1 MSRAGAK
8 KLLSLFLLAY
18 FLIFP
23 CMAQALEDNSS
34 LVLLSQ
40 FEDGK
45 LYRIDK
51 LLVLQLSGSYK
62 EMGRQEGDLLKEQIH
77 DYYNSSVITY
87 FINENNMSY
96 ERLALDSLYK
106 FNHYPKRFR
115 DIISGISETS
125 GLSLVNLTI
134 LSRVPYIAPSCSA
147 VFAWRDYSR
156 DGSTVAGRNLDF
168 YSTTEDFINY
178 TIVCIYNPTDGSHS
192 VASVCRLT
200 QLEIHTGMNDQG
212 IFLEAND
219 GSSSGGSIFFP
230 NRIMYLGSFLF
241 DYSTLEQLDAA
252 VHSSKID
259 WATLL
264 NVADEKEA
272 RSYEWAT
279 FDLKR
284 AMPMRDGFLASTNH
298 FVNPE
303 WGLAPL
309 PGDPNN
315 TTLRRDNLLWLGEKY
330 RGKFDARVMM
340 DVLDTDIENGGPSG
354 DFTRLK
360 VVAIPRERELWVK
373 IPKYQNWT
381 EIDLKD
387 LFRSQ
392 EEIRVNE

>member
-1 MSRAGAK
+1 MAK
-8 KLLSLFLLAY
+8 ASAIKQLALIILAY

-23 CMAQALEDNSS
+23 CMAWALEDNNS

-40 FEDGK
+40 YEDGK
-45 LYRIDK
+45 LYKIDK
-51 LLVLQLSGSYK
+51 LLVLQLSGSYL
-62 EMGRQEGDLLKEQIH
+62 EMGRQEGHLLKDLIH
-77 DYYNSSVITY
+77 EYYNDSVVNY
-87 FINENNMSY
+87 FIRENNMSY
-96 ERLALDSLYK
+96 ERLALDSLER

-115 DIISGISETS
+115 DIISGISDTS
-125 GLSLVNLTI
+125 GLSLANLTI
-134 LSRVPYIAPSCSA
+134 LSRVPYIAPGCSA

-168 YSTTEDFINY
+168 YSSMEDFINY

-212 IFLEAND
+212 LFLEAND

-230 NRIMYLGSFLF
+230 NRITYLGSFLF
-241 DYSTLEQLDAA
+241 DYSTLDQLDAV

-264 NVADEKEA
+264 NVADEREA

-303 WGLAPL
+303 WGLAQL
-309 PGDPNN
+309 QGDPDN
-315 TTLRRDNLLWLGEKY
+315 TTLRRNNLLDMGERY

-340 DVLDTDIENGGPSG
+340 SVLDTDIENDGPSG

-360 VVAIPRERELWVK
+360 VVAIPKEKVIWVK

-381 EIDLKD
+381 EVDLKE
-387 LFRSQ
+387 LFFNQQSK
-392 EEIRVNE
+392 

>member
-1 MSRAGAK
+1 MEKAGAVRQ
-8 KLLSLFLLAY
+8 LALIILAY

-23 CMAQALEDNSS
+23 CMAKALEDNTS
-34 LVLLSQ
+34 LALLSQ
-40 FEDGK
+40 YDDGK
-45 LYRIDK
+45 LYKIDK
-51 LLVLQLSGSYK
+51 LLVLQLSGSYR
-62 EMGRQEGDLLKEQIH
+62 EMGRQEGYLLKDLIN
-77 DYYNSSVITY
+77 DYYNDSVINY
-87 FINENNMSY
+87 FIRENNMSY
-96 ERLALDSLYK
+96 ERLALDSLER
-106 FNHYPKRFR
+106 FSHYPKRFR

-125 GLSLVNLTI
+125 GQSLANVTI
-134 LSRVPYIAPSCSA
+134 LSRVPYIAPGCSA
-147 VFAWRDYSR
+147 VFAWKDYSR

-168 YSTTEDFINY
+168 YSSMEDFINY
-178 TIVCIYNPTDGSHS
+178 TIVCIYNPTDGSHC

-230 NRIMYLGSFLF
+230 NRITYLGSLLF

-264 NVADEKEA
+264 NVADEREA

-284 AMPMRDGFLASTNH
+284 AMPRRDGFLASTNH
-298 FVNPE
+298 FVDPE
-303 WGLAPL
+303 WGLVHL
-309 PGDPNN
+309 QGDPYN
-315 TTLRRDNLLWLGEKY
+315 TTIRRDNLLDMGERY
-330 RGKFDARVMM
+330 RGKFDARAMM
-340 DVLDTDIENGGPSG
+340 SVLDTDIENGGPSG

-360 VVAIPRERELWVK
+360 VVALPKERVLWVK

-381 EIDLKD
+381 EVDLKE
-387 LFRSQ
+387 LFL
-392 EEIRVNE
+392 NEQPT

>member
-1 MSRAGAK
+1 MTKASAVRQ
-8 KLLSLFLLAY
+8 LALIILAC
-18 FLIFP
+18 FLIIP
-23 CMAQALEDNSS
+23 CMARALEDNCS

-40 FEDGK
+40 YEDGK
-45 LYRIDK
+45 LYRIDN
-51 LLVLQLSGSYK
+51 LLVLQLSGSYR
-62 EMGRQEGDLLKEQIH
+62 EMGRQEGYLLKDQIH
-77 DYYNSSVITY
+77 DYYNDSVINY
-87 FINENNMSY
+87 FIRENNMSY
-96 ERLALDSLYK
+96 ERLALDSLER

-125 GLSLVNLTI
+125 GLSLVNVTI
-134 LSRVPYIAPSCSA
+134 LSRVPYIAPGCSA
-147 VFAWRDYSR
+147 VYAWKDYSR
-156 DGSTVAGRNLDF
+156 DGLTIAGRNLDF
-168 YSTTEDFINY
+168 YSPMEDFINY
-178 TIVCIYNPTDGSHS
+178 TIVCVYNPTDGSHS

-230 NRIMYLGSFLF
+230 NRITYLGSFLF
-241 DYSTLEQLDAA
+241 DYSTLDQLDAA
-252 VHSSKID
+252 IHSSNID

-264 NVADEKEA
+264 NVADDREA

-284 AMPMRDGFLASTNH
+284 AMPIRDGFLASTNH

-303 WGLAPL
+303 WGIAHLQ
-309 PGDPNN
+309 GDPYN
-315 TTLRRDNLLWLGEKY
+315 TTLRRDNLLDMGERY

-340 DVLDTDIENGGPSG
+340 SVLDTDTKNGGPSG

-360 VVAIPRERELWVK
+360 VVAVPGEKELWVK

-381 EIDLKD
+381 EVDLMD
-387 LFRSQ
+387 LFRSEQ
-392 EEIRVNE
+392 

>member
-1 MSRAGAK
+1 MTKASA
-8 KLLSLFLLAY
+8 LSPLVLISLAY
-18 FLIFP
+18 FFIYP
-23 CMAQALEDNSS
+23 CIAQAMEDNSS

-40 FEDGK
+40 FEGGK
-45 LYRIDK
+45 LYKIDK
-51 LLVLQLSGSYK
+51 LLVLQLTGTYR
-62 EMGRQEGDLLKEQIH
+62 EMGRQEGYLLKQQIH
-77 DYYNSSVITY
+77 DYYNCSVVNY
-87 FINENNMSY
+87 FIQENNMSH
-96 ERLALDSLYK
+96 ERMALDSLDR

-115 DIISGISETS
+115 DIISGMSETS
-125 GLSLVNLTI
+125 ELSLENLTI
-134 LSRVPYIAPSCSA
+134 LSRVPYIAPGCSA
-147 VFAWRDYSR
+147 VFAWKDYSW

-178 TIVCIYNPTDGSHS
+178 TIVCVYNPTDGSHS

-230 NRIMYLGSFLF
+230 DRITYLGSFLF
-241 DYSTLEQLDAA
+241 DFSTLEQLDAA
-252 VHSSKID
+252 VRSSNID

-264 NVADEKEA
+264 NVADEAEA
-272 RSYEWAT
+272 LSYEWAT

-284 AMPMRDGFLASTNH
+284 AIPSRDGFLASTNH

-303 WGLAPL
+303 WELAPL
-309 PGDPNN
+309 QGDPNN
-315 TTLRRDNLLWLGEKY
+315 TTLRRENLLALGEKY
-330 RGKFDARVMM
+330 KGKFDASVMM
-340 DVLDTDIENGGPSG
+340 NVLDTDLEKCGPSG

-381 EIDLKD
+381 QIDLKRFF
-387 LFRSQ
+387 LSQ
-392 EEIRVNE
+392 S

>member
-1 MSRAGAK
+1 MAK
-8 KLLSLFLLAY
+8 ASAIKLLSLFILVY

-23 CMAQALEDNSS
+23 CIAQALEDNSS

-40 FEDGK
+40 YEDGK

-51 LLVLQLSGSYK
+51 LLVLQLSGSYR
-62 EMGRQEGDLLKEQIH
+62 EMGRQEGYLLKEQIH
-77 DYYNSSVITY
+77 DYYNSSVINY
-87 FINENNMSY
+87 FIEENNMSY
-96 ERLALDSLYK
+96 ERLASDSMNR

-125 GLSLVNLTI
+125 GLSLENLTI

-168 YSTTEDFINY
+168 YSTTEDFINN
-178 TIVCIYNPTDGSHS
+178 TFVCIYNPTDGSHC

-230 NRIMYLGSFLF
+230 NRIMFLGSFLF

-252 VHSSKID
+252 VHSSQID

-264 NVADEKEA
+264 NVADEMEA

-284 AMPMRDGFLASTNH
+284 AIPMRDGLLASTNH

-315 TTLRRDNLLWLGEKY
+315 TTLRRDNLLGLGERY

-360 VVAIPRERELWVK
+360 VVAIPKERKLWVK

-387 LFRSQ
+387 LFLSQ
-392 EEIRVNE
+392 EER

>member
-1 MSRAGAK
+1 MVKASAMRQLA
-8 KLLSLFLLAY
+8 LLTVAY
-18 FLIFP
+18 FLVIP
-23 CMAQALEDNSS
+23 CMAQVLEDNSS

-51 LLVLQLSGSYK
+51 LLIVQLSGSYR
-62 EMGRQEGDLLKEQIH
+62 EMGRQEGYLLKQQIH
-77 DYYNSSVITY
+77 DYYNCSVINY
-87 FINENNMSY
+87 FIQEKNMSY
-96 ERLALDSLYK
+96 ARLASDSMDR

-115 DIISGISETS
+115 DIALGISETS
-125 GLSLVNLTI
+125 GLSLENVTI
-134 LSRVPYIAPSCSA
+134 LSRVPYITAGCSA
-147 VFAWRDYSR
+147 VFAWKDYSR

-168 YSTTEDFINY
+168 YSTTNDFINY

-219 GSSSGGSIFFP
+219 GSSSGGNIFFP
-230 NRIMYLGSFLF
+230 SRITYIGSFLF
-241 DYSTLEQLDAA
+241 DFSTLEQLDAA
-252 VHSSKID
+252 VQSSRID

-264 NVADEKEA
+264 NVADEREA

-284 AMPMRDGFLASTNH
+284 AIPSRDGFLASTNH
-298 FVNPE
+298 FVNPD
-303 WGLAPL
+303 WGMAL
-309 PGDPNN
+309 PDGDPNN
-315 TTLRRDNLLWLGEKY
+315 TSLRRSNLLGLGEKY
-330 RGKFDARVMM
+330 RGKFDARMM
-340 DVLDTDIENGGPSG
+340 MNVLDTDIENGGPSG

-360 VVAIPRERELWVK
+360 VVAIPSERELWVK

-381 EIDLKD
+381 RIDLKS
-387 LFRSQ
+387 LFLNQ
-392 EEIRVNE
+392 Q

>member
-1 MSRAGAK
+1 
-8 KLLSLFLLAY
+8 
-18 FLIFP
+18 
-23 CMAQALEDNSS
+23 MAQALEDNSS

-62 EMGRQEGDLLKEQIH
+62 EMGRQEGYLLKEQIH
-77 DYYNSSVITY
+77 DYYNSSIINY
-87 FINENNMSY
+87 FIKENNMSY
-96 ERLALDSLYK
+96 ERMALDSLYK
-106 FNHYPKRFR
+106 YNHYPKRFR

-241 DYSTLEQLDAA
+241 DYSTLEQIDAA

-264 NVADEKEA
+264 NVADEREA

-284 AMPMRDGFLASTNH
+284 AMPMRDGLLASTNH
-298 FVNPE
+298 FINPE
-303 WGLAPL
+303 WELAPL
-309 PGDPNN
+309 LGDPNN
-315 TTLRRDNLLWLGEKY
+315 TTLRRDNLLGLGERY
-330 RGKFDARVMM
+330 RGKFDSRVMM
-340 DVLDTDIENGGPSG
+340 TVLDTDIENGGSSG

-360 VVAIPRERELWVK
+360 VVAIPKERELWVK

-381 EIDLKD
+381 EIDLKE
-387 LFRSQ
+387 LFLSQ
-392 EEIRVNE
+392 EEK

>member
-1 MSRAGAK
+1 MARAGAK
-8 KLLSLFLLAY
+8 KLLSLFMLVF

-62 EMGRQEGDLLKEQIH
+62 EMGRQEGYLLKEQIH
-77 DYYNSSVITY
+77 DYYNSSIINY
-87 FINENNMSY
+87 FIKENNMSY
-96 ERLALDSLYK
+96 ERMALDSLYK
-106 FNHYPKRFR
+106 YNHYPKRFR

-212 IFLEAND
+212 IYLEAND

-230 NRIMYLGSFLF
+230 NRIMYLGSFLI
-241 DYSTLEQLDAA
+241 DYSTLEQIDAA
-252 VHSSKID
+252 VHSSQID

-264 NVADEKEA
+264 NVADEREA

-284 AMPMRDGFLASTNH
+284 AMPMRDGLLASTNH
-298 FVNPE
+298 FINPE
-303 WGLAPL
+303 WELAPL
-309 PGDPNN
+309 LGDPNN
-315 TTLRRDNLLWLGEKY
+315 TTLRRDNLLGLGERY
-330 RGKFDARVMM
+330 RGKFDSRVMM
-340 DVLDTDIENGGPSG
+340 TVLDTDIENGGSSG

-360 VVAIPRERELWVK
+360 VVAIPKERELWVK

-381 EIDLKD
+381 EIDLKE
-387 LFRSQ
+387 LFLSQ
-392 EEIRVNE
+392 EEK

>member
-1 MSRAGAK
+1 
-8 KLLSLFLLAY
+8 
-18 FLIFP
+18 
-23 CMAQALEDNSS
+23 MAQALEDNSR

-45 LYRIDK
+45 LYKIDK
-51 LLVLQLSGSYK
+51 LLILQLSGSYR
-62 EMGRQEGDLLKEQIH
+62 EMGRQEGYLLKEEIH
-77 DYYNSSVITY
+77 DYYNSSVINY
-87 FINENNMSY
+87 FITENNISY
-96 ERLALDSLYK
+96 ERLVLDSLDKY
-106 FNHYPKRFR
+106 NHYPKRFR

-125 GLSLVNLTI
+125 GLSLMNLTI

-168 YSTTEDFINY
+168 YSTTEDFINN

-200 QLEIHTGMNDQG
+200 HLEIHTGMNDQG

-219 GSSSGGSIFFP
+219 GSSSGGSIFYP
-230 NRIMYLGSFLF
+230 NRIMFLGSFLF

-264 NVADEKEA
+264 NVADEIEA

-284 AMPMRDGFLASTNH
+284 AMPMRDGLLASTNH

-309 PGDPNN
+309 PRDPNN
-315 TTLRRDNLLWLGEKY
+315 TTLRRDNLLGLGERY

-340 DVLDTDIENGGPSG
+340 TVLDTDIEYGGPSG

-360 VVAIPRERELWVK
+360 VVAIPKERELWVK

-381 EIDLKD
+381 QIDLKR
-387 LFRSQ
+387 LFLSRQSA
-392 EEIRVNE
+392 

>member
-1 MSRAGAK
+1 MARAGAK
-8 KLLSLFLLAY
+8 KLLSLFMLVF

-62 EMGRQEGDLLKEQIH
+62 EMGRQEGYLLKEQIH
-77 DYYNSSVITY
+77 DYYNSSVINY
-87 FINENNMSY
+87 FIKENNMSY
-96 ERLALDSLYK
+96 ERMALDSLYK

-241 DYSTLEQLDAA
+241 DYSTLEQIDAA
-252 VHSSKID
+252 VHSSQID

-264 NVADEKEA
+264 NVADEREA

-284 AMPMRDGFLASTNH
+284 AMPMRDGLLASTNH
-298 FVNPE
+298 FINPE
-303 WGLAPL
+303 WELAPL
-309 PGDPNN
+309 LGDPNN
-315 TTLRRDNLLWLGEKY
+315 TTLRRDNLLGLGERY
-330 RGKFDARVMM
+330 RGKFDSRVMM
-340 DVLDTDIENGGPSG
+340 TVLDTDIENGGSSG

-360 VVAIPRERELWVK
+360 VVAIPKERELWVK

-381 EIDLKD
+381 EIDLKE
-387 LFRSQ
+387 LFLSQ
-392 EEIRVNE
+392 EEK

>member
-1 MSRAGAK
+1 MTKDSA
-8 KLLSLFLLAY
+8 LSPLALISLAY
-18 FLIFP
+18 FLIYP
-23 CMAQALEDNSS
+23 CIAQAMEDNSS

-40 FEDGK
+40 FEGGK
-45 LYRIDK
+45 LYKIDK
-51 LLVLQLSGSYK
+51 LLVLQLTGSYR
-62 EMGRQEGDLLKEQIH
+62 EMGRQEGYLLKQQIH
-77 DYYNSSVITY
+77 DYYNCSVITY
-87 FINENNMSY
+87 FIQENNMSH
-96 ERLALDSLYK
+96 ERMALDSLDR

-115 DIISGISETS
+115 DIISGMSETS
-125 GLSLVNLTI
+125 ELSLENLTI
-134 LSRVPYIAPSCSA
+134 LSRVPYIAPGCSA
-147 VFAWRDYSR
+147 VFAWKDYSW

-178 TIVCIYNPTDGSHS
+178 TIVCVYNPTDGSHS

-230 NRIMYLGSFLF
+230 DRITYLGSFLF
-241 DYSTLEQLDAA
+241 DFSTLEQLDAA
-252 VHSSKID
+252 VRSSNID

-264 NVADEKEA
+264 NVADETEA

-284 AMPMRDGFLASTNH
+284 AIPSRDGFLASTNH

-303 WGLAPL
+303 WELAPL
-309 PGDPNN
+309 QGDPNN
-315 TTLRRDNLLWLGEKY
+315 TTLRRENLLALGEKY
-330 RGKFDARVMM
+330 KGKFDASVMM
-340 DVLDTDIENGGPSG
+340 NALDTDLEKCGPSG

-381 EIDLKD
+381 QIDLKRFF
-387 LFRSQ
+387 LSQ
-392 EEIRVNE
+392 Y

>member
-1 MSRAGAK
+1 MAKAGAIWQ
-8 KLLSLFLLAY
+8 LALFILAY

-23 CMAQALEDNSS
+23 CMAQALDDDSS

-45 LYRIDK
+45 LYKVDK
-51 LLVLQLSGSYK
+51 LLVLQLAGSYK
-62 EMGRQEGDLLKEQIH
+62 EMGRQEGYLLKQQIH
-77 DYYNSSVITY
+77 DYYNCSVINY
-87 FINENNMSY
+87 FIQENDMSY
-96 ERLALDSLYK
+96 ERLALDSMDR

-125 GLSLVNLTI
+125 GLSLDNLTI
-134 LSRVPYIAPSCSA
+134 LSRVPYIAPGCSA
-147 VFAWRDYSR
+147 VFAWNNYSR

-178 TIVCIYNPTDGSHS
+178 TIVCIYNPDDGSHS

-200 QLEIHTGMNDQG
+200 QMEIHTGMNDQG

-230 NRIMYLGSFLF
+230 DRITYLGSFLF
-241 DYSTLEQLDAA
+241 DFSTLEQLDLA
-252 VHSSKID
+252 VRSSKID

-264 NVADEKEA
+264 NVADENEA

-284 AMPMRDGFLASTNH
+284 AMPSSDGFLASTNH
-298 FVNPE
+298 FINPDWE
-303 WGLAPL
+303 LAPL
-309 PGDPNN
+309 VGDPNN
-315 TTLRRDNLLWLGEKY
+315 TTLRRDNLLRLGEKY
-330 RGKFDARVMM
+330 KGKYDASVMM
-340 DVLDTDIENGGPSG
+340 NVLDTDIEKCGPSG

-360 VVAIPRERELWVK
+360 VVAIPSERELWVK

-381 EIDLKD
+381 QIDLKR
-387 LFRSQ
+387 LFLSQ
-392 EEIRVNE
+392 